1 LLAAE
6 HGSRRDGGSKEGGML
21 RLLMKGGNESKRFE
35 AESLAKLDC
44 DIGRKFDLGEN
55 KEGETP
61 RTVSL

>member
-1 LLAAE
+1 
-6 HGSRRDGGSKEGGML
+6 ML